1 MDQGLRTKDGKTIT
15 MGIINRVIKTL
26 SVLESSKRGESQSSV
41 LPELKIIDEE
51 VFARAQETVRERV
64 VPQSEVPLTTRGQSL
79 LVGNVYCGHC
89 GRTALTG
96 YRRTEL

>member
-1 MDQGLRTKDGKTIT
+1 MDQGLRTKNGKTIT
-15 MGIINRVIKTL
+15 TSIINRAIKNPICIGVIHK
-26 SVLESSKRGESQSSV
+26 GESQSSV

-51 VFARAQETVRERV
+51 VFARAQEIVRERV

-89 GRTALTG
+89 GARLML